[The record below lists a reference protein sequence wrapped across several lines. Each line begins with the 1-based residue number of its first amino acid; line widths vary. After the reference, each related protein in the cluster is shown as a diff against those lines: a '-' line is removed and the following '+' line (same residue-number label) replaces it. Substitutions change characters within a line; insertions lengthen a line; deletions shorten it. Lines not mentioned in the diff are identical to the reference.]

1 MRTATIQPIEQMEK
15 KKSSKSVEK
24 ARKLPNNAK
33 IDKMARRINRTDKKR

>member
-1 MRTATIQPIEQMEK
+1 MRKATIQPIEQMK

-33 IDKMARRINRTDKKR
+33 D